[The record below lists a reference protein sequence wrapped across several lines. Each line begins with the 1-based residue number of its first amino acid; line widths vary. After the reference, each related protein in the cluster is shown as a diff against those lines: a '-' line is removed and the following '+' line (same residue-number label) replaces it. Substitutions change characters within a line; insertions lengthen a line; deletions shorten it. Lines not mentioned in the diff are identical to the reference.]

1 MTKKT
6 SYDLRH
12 AQDTKA
18 ANRIEELETYV
29 GEMGDIIIRLERR
42 LNEQEN
48 FGQHD

>member
-18 ANRIEELETYV
+18 ADRIEQLEIYA
-29 GEMGDIIIRLERR
+29 GEMDDIIMRLEWR

>member
-18 ANRIEELETYV
+18 ADRIEQLETYV
-29 GEMGDIIIRLERR
+29 DEMDDIIMRLERR
-42 LNEQEN
+42 LNEQQYL
-48 FGQHD
+48 GSY